1 MKLVG
6 SLTSPYVRKV
16 RAVLAEKKIEYE
28 FVIDSPWT
36 ADTGVPNLNPLGK
49 VPVLVLDD
57 GSTLFDS
64 RVIAE
69 YLDNVTPNN
78 RLLPQPNRE
87 RIAVKRWEAL
97 ADGVVDAAVTIVL
110 ESKRQ
115 ENMRDPAWIARH
127 QGKITAGLAALSHD
141 LDDHAWCHGNG
152 LTLADIAL
160 GVALGYLSFRMPAL
174 EWRTAH
180 ENLARL
186 YDKLMTRPSFSET
199 VPRD

>member
-6 SLTSPYVRKV
+6 SVTSPYVRKA
-16 RAVLAEKKIEYE
+16 RAVLTEKKIEYE

-36 ADTGVPNLNPLGK
+36 ADTGVPSLNPLGK
-49 VPVLVLDD
+49 VPVLILDD

-78 RLLPQPNRE
+78 RLLPAPNRE
-87 RIAVKRWEAL
+87 RIAIKRWEAL

-110 ESKRQ
+110 ESRRP
-115 ENMRDPAWIARH
+115 EAMRDPTWIARQ
-127 QGKITAGLAALSHD
+127 QGKIAAGLNALSDD
-141 LDDHAWCHGNG
+141 LGDHPWCHGNG

-160 GVALGYLSFRMPAL
+160 CVALGYLSFRMPGL
-174 EWRTAH
+174 EWREAH
-180 ENLARL
+180 ENLGRL
-186 YDKLMTRPSFSET
+186 YDKVMQRPSFAET
-199 VPRD
+199 IPHD